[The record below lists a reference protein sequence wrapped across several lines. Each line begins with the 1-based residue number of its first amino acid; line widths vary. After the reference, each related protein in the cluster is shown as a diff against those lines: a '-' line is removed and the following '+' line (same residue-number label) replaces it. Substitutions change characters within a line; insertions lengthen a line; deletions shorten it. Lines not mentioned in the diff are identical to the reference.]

1 MPASAIAPTSAIVST
16 SAIAPAS
23 AIVSASAIAPTAA
36 TTAPIS
42 IEEHRA
48 AVLRR
53 RDEAERLGED
63 IAELSSRIQAAT
75 YQLLV
80 MLRAFDEREGW
91 SGFQSCAHWLNWR
104 TGLALGAA
112 REKVRVARALGDLP
126 LLSDA
131 MRRGQLSYSKVR
143 ALTRVATP
151 DNERRL
157 LGFAECAPASYV
169 ERLARAWARVDRQ
182 AEAADERR
190 RHERRNLNTWV
201 DDDGMVVVRG
211 RLSPEVGAVVRR
223 ALEAAADRLR
233 TDVCAEE
240 AAETSFGQRQADAL
254 GLLAESALSSELDRG
269 SAGDRYQVVLHVEPE
284 SLESDAGGRVVDAS
298 VATLPDHNAAGG
310 DGATASSG
318 AADVSAE
325 TRTAGGDGATASSDA
340 ADVSA
345 ETRTAGGD
353 GATASSDAAD
363 VSAETRTAGGDGATA
378 SSDAADVSA
387 ETRTAGAG
395 GQADALLEARRTD
408 TEGVSAETRP
418 GAGTTPVPLRQAPRT
433 AGHAALEDADGLR
446 VSAEN
451 ARRVA
456 CDAGAVVMRHAAD
469 GSVLDVGRKTR
480 TVPPALRRALQARDR
495 QCRFPGCN
503 ARRCDVHH
511 VEHWADG
518 GSTRLD
524 NLVLLCRRHHRAVHE
539 EGFLVRMGS
548 SGDATFCW
556 PDGRPFP
563 AVPVAPRW
571 NGPPLAPTD
580 DRLAAAGIEIGPDT
594 ATPDWHGERLDLG
607 YAIDV
612 LWKPRTAS
620 GAGAAAAPA

>member
-1 MPASAIAPTSAIVST
+1 MSVASEHTCPVRCGDDPTTASVGSEATVIDVPTSAIVST
-16 SAIAPAS
+16 SAI
-23 AIVSASAIAPTAA
+23 VPTA
-36 TTAPIS
+36 TTTVPAS

-131 MRRGQLSYSKVR
+131 MGRGQLSYSKVR

-201 DDDGMVVVRG
+201 DDDGMVVIRG

-269 SAGDRYQVVLHVEPE
+269 SAGDRYQVVLHVEPA
-284 SLESDAGGRVVDAS
+284 SLRA
-298 VATLPDHNAAGG
+298 
-310 DGATASSG
+310 
-318 AADVSAE
+318 
-325 TRTAGGDGATASSDA
+325 DA

-345 ETRTAGGD
+345 ETP
-353 GATASSDAAD
+353 
-363 VSAETRTAGGDGATA
+363 
-378 SSDAADVSA
+378 
-387 ETRTAGAG
+387 
-395 GQADALLEARRTD
+395 RTD
-408 TEGVSAETRP
+408 TEDVSAETRP
-418 GAGTTPVPLRQAPRT
+418 GAGTTPVPLRQAAR
-433 AGHAALEDADGLR
+433 GHAALEDADGLR
-446 VSAEN
+446 VSAET

-469 GSVLDVGRKTR
+469 GAVLDVGRKTR
-480 TVPPALRRALQARDR
+480 TIPPALRRALQARDR

-503 ARRCDVHH
+503 ARRCDGHH

-518 GSTRLD
+518 GATRLD

-539 EGFLVRMGS
+539 EGFLVRMGP

-563 AVPVAPRW
+563 AVPTAPGW
-571 NGPPLAPTD
+571 TGPPLAPTD

-612 LWKPRTAS
+612 LWKPRTES
-620 GAGAAAAPA
+620 GAAAAAAPA

>member
-1 MPASAIAPTSAIVST
+1 MPASAIAPTSAIVSTSAIAPASAIVST

-36 TTAPIS
+36 TTAPAS

-53 RDEAERLGED
+53 RDEAERLGEN

-75 YQLLV
+75 YELLV
-80 MLRAFDEREGW
+80 MLRAFDERQGW

-131 MRRGQLSYSKVR
+131 MRRGRLSYSKVR

-190 RHERRNLNTWV
+190 RHERRNLSTWV

-254 GLLAESALSSELDRG
+254 GLLAESALSSDLDRG
-269 SAGDRYQVVLHVEPE
+269 TAGDRYQVVLHVEPA
-284 SLESDAGGRVVDAS
+284 SLQSDAGER
-298 VATLPDHNAAGG
+298 
-310 DGATASSG
+310 

-325 TRTAGGDGATASSDA
+325 TPRT
-340 ADVSA
+340 
-345 ETRTAGGD
+345 
-353 GATASSDAAD
+353 
-363 VSAETRTAGGDGATA
+363 
-378 SSDAADVSA
+378 DAADVSA

-395 GQADALLEARRTD
+395 GRADASLETRRTD
-408 TEGVSAETRP
+408 AAHVSAETRP
-418 GAGTTPVPLRQAPRT
+418 GAGTTPVPLRQAPRM

-446 VSAEN
+446 VSAET

-480 TVPPALRRALQARDR
+480 TIPPALRRALQARDR

-503 ARRCDVHH
+503 ARRCDGHH

-518 GSTRLD
+518 GATRLD

-539 EGFLVRMGS
+539 EGFLVRMGP

-563 AVPVAPRW
+563 AVPAAPGW
-571 NGPPLAPTD
+571 TGPPLAPTD

-612 LWKPRTAS
+612 LWKPRTEPVA
-620 GAGAAAAPA
+620 AAAAAPA

>member
-1 MPASAIAPTSAIVST
+1 MSVASEHACPVRCGDDPTTATVGSEATVIDMSAP
-16 SAIAPAS
+16 
-23 AIVSASAIAPTAA
+23 AIAPTA
-36 TTAPIS
+36 TTSAPAS

-53 RDEAERLGED
+53 RDEAERLGDD
-63 IAELSSRIQAAT
+63 IAELSARIQAAT
-75 YQLLV
+75 CQLLV

-91 SGFQSCAHWLNWR
+91 SGFLSCAHWLHWR

-151 DNERRL
+151 ANERRL

-201 DDDGMVVVRG
+201 DDDGMVVIRG

-233 TDVCAEE
+233 TDVSAAE

-254 GLLAESALSSELDRG
+254 GLLAESALSSDPDRG
-269 SAGDRYQVVLHVEPE
+269 TAGDRYQVVLHVEPE
-284 SLESDAGGRVVDAS
+284 SLRADAADVSAETRPAGASGPVVDTS
-298 VATLPDHNAAGG
+298 VDTLPDHNAAGG
-310 DGATASSG
+310 DGTTESSGKPDVSAETRPAGAGGRASASSESLRTEV
-318 AADVSAE
+318 ADVSAE
-325 TRTAGGDGATASSDA
+325 TLRAPASRA
-340 ADVSA
+340 A
-345 ETRTAGGD
+345 
-353 GATASSDAAD
+353 
-363 VSAETRTAGGDGATA
+363 
-378 SSDAADVSA
+378 
-387 ETRTAGAG
+387 
-395 GQADALLEARRTD
+395 L
-408 TEGVSAETRP
+408 
-418 GAGTTPVPLRQAPRT
+418 

-446 VSAEN
+446 VSAET

-456 CDAGAVVMRHAAD
+456 CDAGAVVMQHDAD

-503 ARRCDVHH
+503 ARRCDAHH
-511 VEHWADG
+511 VRHWADG
-518 GSTRLD
+518 GPTRLG

-539 EGFLVRMGS
+539 EGFLVRMGP

-563 AVPVAPRW
+563 AVPAAPRW
-571 NGPPLAPTD
+571 SGLPLAPTD
-580 DRLAAAGIEIGPDT
+580 ARLAAAGIEIGPDT

-612 LWKPRTAS
+612 LWTPRTES
-620 GAGAAAAPA
+620 GAAAAPA

>member
-1 MPASAIAPTSAIVST
+1 MSAASEHTRPVRPGDDPTTASVGGEAAVIDMPVSAIVPT
-16 SAIAPAS
+16 
-23 AIVSASAIAPTAA
+23 SAIAPTANKN
-36 TTAPIS
+36 APAS

-53 RDEAERLGED
+53 RDEAERLGND

-80 MLRAFDEREGW
+80 MLRAFDERGGW

-126 LLSDA
+126 LLSDT

-201 DDDGMVVVRG
+201 DDDGMVVIRG

-233 TDVCAEE
+233 TDVSAEE
-240 AAETSFGQRQADAL
+240 AAETGFGQRQADAL

-269 SAGDRYQVVLHVEPE
+269 TAGDRYQVVLHVEPA
-284 SLESDAGGRVVDAS
+284 SLRADAGGRVVDAS

-310 DGATASSG
+310 DTTTEPSG
-318 AADVSAE
+318 RADVAADEGV
-325 TRTAGGDGATASSDA
+325 RRRGP
-340 ADVSA
+340 
-345 ETRTAGGD
+345 R
-353 GATASSDAAD
+353 
-363 VSAETRTAGGDGATA
+363 
-378 SSDAADVSA
+378 DVSA

-395 GQADALLEARRTD
+395 GQAGASLEARRTD
-408 TEGVSAETRP
+408 AADVSAETPRTDTEDVSVETRP
-418 GAGTTPVPLRQAPRT
+418 GAGTTPVPPRQAPR
-433 AGHAALEDADGLR
+433 GHAALEDADGLR
-446 VSAEN
+446 VSAET
-451 ARRVA
+451 ARRMA

-469 GSVLDVGRKTR
+469 GSALDVGRKSR

-503 ARRCDVHH
+503 ARRCDAHH

-518 GSTRLD
+518 GPTRLD

-539 EGFLVRMGS
+539 EGFLVRMGP

-563 AVPVAPRW
+563 AVPAAPRW

-580 DRLAAAGIEIGPDT
+580 DRLAADGIEIGPDT

-612 LWKPRTAS
+612 LWKPRTES
-620 GAGAAAAPA
+620 GAAAAAAPA